1 MSPVISKSKEVSQFF
16 TGKNVMVTGGTGSF
30 GNQIIKNLME
40 FDLNQIV
47 IFSRDEKKQYDMR
60 DTYVDEPRLHFV
72 IGDVRDGQRL
82 AEALRGIDIV
92 FHAAA
97 LKQVPNCE
105 SYPMEAVLTNVIG
118 AENLRR
124 GAIAMGVSVVVTL
137 STDKAVK
144 PVNAM
149 GMTKALGEK
158 IILNPAYN
166 HTDTKFVCVRY
177 GNVLG
182 SRGSVVPLF
191 QQRLQKGRPLPV
203 TDPEM
208 TRFLLTLPQAIDLV
222 FYATLYGQGGNLYVR
237 KMPACTLGALAKVMS
252 SAITGRD
259 DYPIDYIG
267 VRPGEKIHEVLV
279 SEEEMVRAVESESY
293 YEIYQ
298 TGKLAKSRL
307 LRPLK
312 EYTSDNTDRLNE
324 EELLTLLKS
333 EGWA

>member
-1 MSPVISKSKEVSQFF
+1 MSSVISKHIEVAQFF
-16 TGKNVMVTGGTGSF
+16 TGKKVMVTGGTGSF
-30 GNQIIKNLME
+30 GNQIVKNLLE
-40 FDLNQIV
+40 FDLNQLI
-47 IFSRDEKKQYDMR
+47 IFSRDELKQYDMR
-60 DTYVDEPRLHFV
+60 DRYVAEPRLQFV

-92 FHAAA
+92 IHAAA

-105 SYPMEAVLTNVIG
+105 RYPMEAVLTNVIG
-118 AENLRR
+118 ADNLRR
-124 GAIAMGVSVVVTL
+124 AAIATSVSVVVTL

-158 IILNPAYN
+158 IILNPTYN
-166 HTDTKFVCVRY
+166 HFDTKFVCVRY

-191 QQRLQKGRPLPV
+191 QQRLQTGRPLPV

-222 FYATLYGQGGNLYVR
+222 FHAALYGQGGNLYVR
-237 KMPACTLGALAKVMS
+237 KMPACTLGTLAKVMA
-252 SAITGRD
+252 SAMTGRD
-259 DYPIDYIG
+259 DYPIEYIG

-279 SEEEMVRAVESESY
+279 SEEEMVRAVESETY
-293 YEIYQ
+293 YEIHQ
-298 TGKLAKSRL
+298 SVRLAESRL

-312 EYTSDNTDRLNE
+312 EYTSNNTECLDEGQLLN
-324 EELLTLLKS
+324 LLRS
-333 EGWA
+333 EGWV